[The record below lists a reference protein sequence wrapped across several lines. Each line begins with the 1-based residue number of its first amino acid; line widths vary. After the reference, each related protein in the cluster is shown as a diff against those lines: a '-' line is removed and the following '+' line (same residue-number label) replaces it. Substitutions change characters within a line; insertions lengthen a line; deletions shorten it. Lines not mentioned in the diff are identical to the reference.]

1 MRTLIELG
9 SILIVVALVSALFV
23 GAGVTA
29 AGFYAG
35 FEVSDAR

>member
-1 MRTLIELG
+1 MVMRALIELAC
-9 SILIVVALVSALFV
+9 ILFVVALVSALFV

-35 FEVSDAR
+35 FEIHE